1 MTLYDLK
8 KTDLILS
15 DLSGNILDISQY
27 QGKLLLLVNTAS
39 KCGFTE
45 QFKGL
50 EALFQR
56 YKKEGLQIIGFPCNQ
71 FLFQEP
77 SNSTAM
83 DCLLNFGVT
92 FPVTQK
98 IKVNGLKT
106 HPIWRYLKSQKKGT
120 LHLGTIGW
128 NFTKFL
134 IDREGNVVARFSP
147 KMTPENLQTIV
158 EHALLQY

>member
-15 DLSGNILDISQY
+15 DLSGHTLDISQY
-27 QGKLLLLVNTAS
+27 QGKLLLFVNTAS
-39 KCGFTE
+39 KCGFTP
-45 QFKGL
+45 QFQGL
-50 EALFQR
+50 EDLFQR
-56 YKKEGLQIIGFPCNQ
+56 YKNDGLQIVGFPCNQ

-77 SNSTAM
+77 SDASATA
-83 DCLLNFGVT
+83 CLLNFGVT

-98 IKVNGLKT
+98 IKVNGLGT
-106 HPIWRYLKSQKKGT
+106 HPIWRFLKSQKKGT

-134 IDREGNVVARFSP
+134 LDRQGNVVARFSP
-147 KMTPENLQTIV
+147 KTTPESLQAVI
-158 EHALLQY
+158 EQALL